1 MPAMSSRLP
10 DHHVARVDALA
21 AEPSL
26 EPASCCYRA
35 GVSSTLRCFA
45 FVLACGAT
53 IAPLGDHFHVAC
65 GVTRYL
71 TDFGPIWFG
80 NSPLWFVL
88 LVAPFMA
95 VLAVLQGGVTRSRGP
110 APDTL
115 VFASPL
121 WVAALYLTTSFFP
134 WREGLVLD
142 VVMIV
147 AAGLTWLVLDRTR
160 GGLVFG
166 IGVAIVATGAEWSLV
181 QLGVFEYLPGSD
193 GLFGVAPWLLPLYLS
208 ASVCVGAVGRRMLA
222 PRGAV

>member
-1 MPAMSSRLP
+1 MSSP
-10 DHHVARVDALA
+10 
-21 AEPSL
+21 
-26 EPASCCYRA
+26 
-35 GVSSTLRCFA
+35 LRCFT
-45 FVLACGAT
+45 FVLGCGAT

-95 VLAVLQGGVTRSRGP
+95 GLALLQGGVTRARGP
-110 APDTL
+110 APDAL

-134 WREGLVLD
+134 WRDGITLD

-147 AAGLTWLVLDRTR
+147 AAILTWLVLDRR
-160 GGLVFG
+160 LAGLVFG
-166 IGVAIVATGAEWSLV
+166 IGVAIVATGAEWGLV
-181 QLGVFEYLPGSD
+181 QLNVFEYLPGND
-193 GLFGVAPWLLPLYLS
+193 ALGGVAPWLLPLYLS
-208 ASVCVGAVGRRMLA
+208 ASVCVGAVGRRMLVS
-222 PRGAV
+222 RRAV